1 MGIYLDN
8 ASTSVPK
15 KEVLEVMKP
24 YFDSCWFNPSSVYLD
39 KNGLRGDIERVRK
52 ITLDYLNA
60 GEEDT
65 LIFTS
70 GATESNNIAI
80 KGIVEK
86 EENMVFLTTKIEHS
100 SIIEIAKQLNKMVF
114 WIDVNKDGSLDIDYL
129 EDVCKTLRSIGYKF
143 LFSIHMVNNEIGT
156 VQNIR
161 KISDIVHRYGGIL
174 HADATQALGKI
185 PLNVTK
191 EGIDLLSASGHKI
204 GTPKGIG
211 ILYIKQGIECK
222 PLICGKQEFGL
233 RGGTENVPYIV
244 AFGKAIELA
253 SKNDY
258 YNSMVVAEKRSF
270 TIRLL
275 KNMIPNCKINCE
287 HSLYPTDIISVTY
300 PQDVL
305 NENLVICLTLLDIYV
320 ATGSACNSYD
330 NEKSHVLKN
339 IGLSDDEIDR
349 TIRISI
355 GEHLS
360 YTDITNGIQG
370 IKGMLDSLKER
381 ENL

>member
-15 KEVLEVMKP
+15 KEILEVMKP
-24 YFDSCWFNPSSVYLD
+24 YFDACWFNPSSAYLD
-39 KNGLRGDIERVRK
+39 KNGLRGDIERTRK

-60 GEEDT
+60 KEKDT

-70 GATESNNIAI
+70 GATESNNMAI
-80 KGIVEK
+80 KGIILGENVE
-86 EENMVFLTTKIEHS
+86 FLTTKIEHS
-100 SIIEIAKQLNKMVF
+100 SIIETVKQLDKSVY
-114 WIDVNKDGSLDIDYL
+114 WIDVDKDGVLDTTHL
-129 EDVCKTLRSIGYKF
+129 EEVCKSLYFRDKKF
-143 LFSIHMVNNEIGT
+143 LLSIHMVNNEIGT
-156 VQNIR
+156 VQNIQ
-161 KISDIVHRYGGIL
+161 KISEIVHYYEGIL
-174 HADATQALGKI
+174 HVDATQALGKI
-185 PLNVTK
+185 PLDVTK

-211 ILYIKQGIECK
+211 ILYIKQGIKCK

-233 RGGTENVPYIV
+233 RGGTENVPYII

-253 SKNDY
+253 SKNYY
-258 YNSMVVAEKRSF
+258 YNSMEVAEKRTF

-275 KNMIPNCKINCE
+275 KELIPNCKINCE
-287 HSLYPTDIISVTY
+287 CTLYPTDIISVTY
-300 PQDVL
+300 PQEIL
-305 NENLVICLTLLDIYV
+305 NENLVICLTLLEIYV
-320 ATGSACNSYD
+320 STGSACNTYD

-339 IGLSDDEIDR
+339 IGLSDEEINR
-349 TIRISI
+349 TIRICI

-360 YTDITNGIQG
+360 YKDITKGIQG
-370 IKGMLDSLKER
+370 IKGMLDSLEER